1 MKRIISIFVS
11 IIMLLQVYAPSFAAG
26 EEQKAVLEAAKEIQK
41 VEEELRKEE
50 KKVSEVVDEINQS
63 VVAIIGKNTK
73 YREQDYVYSK
83 FPKNLQHGS
92 GVIID
97 SEGRIMTNNHVV
109 DGIEAI

>member
-63 VVAIIGKNTK
+63 VVAIIGKI
-73 YREQDYVYSK
+73 QSIASK
-83 FPKNLQHGS
+83 ITYIQSSQRTCSMVLAS
-92 GVIID
+92 
-97 SEGRIMTNNHVV
+97 
-109 DGIEAI
+109 